1 MTSLVS
7 ESIDFFSM
15 ASRKHGIQSKVHFEE
30 EHIIFIESSEVVE
43 RVKYESVQPKRLQ
56 IY

>member
-1 MTSLVS
+1 
-7 ESIDFFSM
+7 M
-15 ASRKHGIQSKVHFEE
+15 ASRKHGIQSKVHVEE

-43 RVKYESVQPKRLQ
+43 QVKYESVQPKRLQ